1 MKDNSTMGDDNE
13 SHLTPHLRTLMKAE
27 NGSNII
33 SPTIQGQNISNITI
47 NLTTNLGKSGGETQ
61 NSMTV
66 SDKLLQDTKTIHKSM
81 LRGKFECVHESIA
94 KPGQQPLLNDLYTNV
109 WITEGECGEINSE
122 HEVRDIKAKMR
133 KRTQVHS
140 MKRKDIFKPLLDQK
154 QVKTV
159 LTKGI
164 AGIGKTITV
173 QKFILDWAAGLENQE
188 FDLIFVFPFRELNLI
203 KKEISLLEVV
213 QQYYPHMKKD
223 ERILTA
229 DSVKSLFIFD
239 GLDESKLLIDFYKC
253 PPWLDEEK
261 STSLGVLLTNL
272 IRGNLLPSA
281 SLWITSRPA
290 ATCQIPAVYISRVTE
305 IQGFENPE
313 KEEYFRKKCKNE
325 TLADKMVSYIRTQ
338 RSLYIM
344 CYVPAFCWIL
354 ATVLEQTLNTDHSG
368 YIPRTL
374 AEIYTNFLIVLL
386 TFQNQKYEDQARWTS
401 YSLLESNQK
410 SILSLAQLAFENL
423 ERGDII
429 FYENELRK
437 YHIDISKPSVYSG
450 VCKDIFIENSTA
462 TQDKVYTFVHLTIQ
476 EYFAALHVF
485 ATYQNKKRNALK
497 KKNISNTFP
506 CAKSTPSLFDVYKSA
521 LDKSILSK
529 NGHLDL
535 FLRFL
540 LGIGTDNNQKLLN
553 GLFNPEDNSEDI
565 KQICS
570 YIKDLIRKDVS
581 PERCINLFHCLN
593 ELNDSSLV
601 EEIKMAI
608 NSRDLL
614 KQRQTPSLYSGLAY
628 ILQMCEDETDELNL
642 HRYHMSEEGVLRML
656 PVAKFYKRLVLEQC
670 GITAEGGDS
679 LAFTLSS
686 HQSKIKELELGWNIL
701 EDSGVIQ
708 LCTGLIDPNC
718 KLQKLGLKQCGLKSG
733 CCKELASVLS
743 TNHSHLRDL
752 ELRMNQIEDS
762 GVKLLSAGLT
772 HVNCKLQKLGLENCG
787 LTSRCCEDL
796 ASLLCTNQS
805 NLRVLELGKNVQ
817 LGDLGVKLLCAGLK
831 DPKCKLKRLGLES
844 CGLTSGC
851 CEDLAS
857 VLCTNQS
864 VLKELNLRMNQLGDS
879 GVTLL
884 SVGLSDP
891 NCKLQALG
899 LQFCSLTGRC
909 CEALASALCTS
920 QSNLRDLD
928 LGANKLEDPGVKLI
942 STGLRDPNC
951 KLQKLKLGQCSIS
964 SVCCEDLFFAACA
977 NHSDLR
983 ELDLRDNEMCDLAV
997 EYLSV
1002 ALKDPHCKLQNIC
1015 LLGSH
1020 LLSWTVKQELKSL
1033 LGELRCSGRD
1043 IIVQVNEDENKQ
1055 NFQG

>member
-1 MKDNSTMGDDNE
+1 
-13 SHLTPHLRTLMKAE
+13 
-27 NGSNII
+27 
-33 SPTIQGQNISNITI
+33 
-47 NLTTNLGKSGGETQ
+47 
-61 NSMTV
+61 
-66 SDKLLQDTKTIHKSM
+66 DTKTIHKSM

-656 PVAKFYKRLVLEQC
+656 PVAKFYKRLV
-670 GITAEGGDS
+670 
-679 LAFTLSS
+679 
-686 HQSKIKELELGWNIL
+686 
-701 EDSGVIQ
+701 
-708 LCTGLIDPNC
+708 
-718 KLQKLGLKQCGLKSG
+718 
-733 CCKELASVLS
+733 
-743 TNHSHLRDL
+743 
-752 ELRMNQIEDS
+752 
-762 GVKLLSAGLT
+762 
-772 HVNCKLQKLGLENCG
+772 
-787 LTSRCCEDL
+787 
-796 ASLLCTNQS
+796 
-805 NLRVLELGKNVQ
+805 
-817 LGDLGVKLLCAGLK
+817 
-831 DPKCKLKRLGLES
+831 
-844 CGLTSGC
+844 
-851 CEDLAS
+851 
-857 VLCTNQS
+857 
-864 VLKELNLRMNQLGDS
+864 
-879 GVTLL
+879 
-884 SVGLSDP
+884 
-891 NCKLQALG
+891 
-899 LQFCSLTGRC
+899 
-909 CEALASALCTS
+909 
-920 QSNLRDLD
+920 
-928 LGANKLEDPGVKLI
+928 
-942 STGLRDPNC
+942 
-951 KLQKLKLGQCSIS
+951 
-964 SVCCEDLFFAACA
+964 
-977 NHSDLR
+977 
-983 ELDLRDNEMCDLAV
+983 
-997 EYLSV
+997 
-1002 ALKDPHCKLQNIC
+1002 
-1015 LLGSH
+1015 
-1020 LLSWTVKQELKSL
+1020 
-1033 LGELRCSGRD
+1033 
-1043 IIVQVNEDENKQ
+1043 
-1055 NFQG
+1055 